1 MPILLPYYAALFGG
15 ILIAV
20 CGQLLLKSG
29 VQGTADFAA
38 QLMNV
43 YTIIGVGLY
52 GCAAFLYLIAIR
64 KIPISVAYP
73 SVAVSYVVV
82 AAVAHFAWDESLNA
96 GQDRR
101 DIHDP
106 RRGGAAAPAR
116 RGRARIKQDRRAT
129 VDRRP
134 PCPR

>member
-1 MPILLPYYAALFGG
+1 MPLLLPYYAALFGG

-29 VQGTADFAA
+29 AQGTADFAA
-38 QLMNV
+38 QILNV
-43 YTIIGVGLY
+43 YTIIGMGFY

-82 AAVAHFAWDESLNA
+82 AVVAHFAWDESLTA
-96 GQDRR
+96 GK
-101 DIHDP
+101 I
-106 RRGGAAAPAR
+106 GAIVLILTGVALLNR
-116 RGRARIKQDRRAT
+116 L
-129 VDRRP
+129 
-134 PCPR
+134 

>member
-29 VQGTADFAA
+29 VQGTADLLA
-38 QLMNV
+38 QLLNV
-43 YTIIGVGLY
+43 YTIMGVGLY

-64 KIPISVAYP
+64 KIPVSVAYP

-82 AAVAHFAWDESLNA
+82 AVVAHFAWDESLTPGKIGAIALILA
-96 GQDRR
+96 GVALLHRL
-101 DIHDP
+101 
-106 RRGGAAAPAR
+106 G
-116 RGRARIKQDRRAT
+116 
-129 VDRRP
+129 
-134 PCPR
+134 

>member
-29 VQGTADFAA
+29 AQGTADLLA
-38 QLMNV
+38 QLLNV
-43 YTIIGVGLY
+43 YTILGVGFY
-52 GCAAFLYLIAIR
+52 GCAAFFYLIAIR

-82 AAVAHFAWDESLNA
+82 AVIAHIFWDEPLNA
-96 GQDRR
+96 GKL
-101 DIHDP
+101 
-106 RRGGAAAPAR
+106 AAIALILAGVALLHR
-116 RGRARIKQDRRAT
+116 
-129 VDRRP
+129 V
-134 PCPR
+134 

>member
-1 MPILLPYYAALFGG
+1 MPLLLPYYAALFGG

-29 VQGTADFAA
+29 AQGTADFAA
-38 QLMNV
+38 QILNV
-43 YTIIGVGLY
+43 YTIIGMGFY

-82 AAVAHFAWDESLNA
+82 AVVAHFAWDESLTP
-96 GQDRR
+96 GKV
-101 DIHDP
+101 
-106 RRGGAAAPAR
+106 GAIVLILTGVALLNR
-116 RGRARIKQDRRAT
+116 L
-129 VDRRP
+129 
-134 PCPR
+134 